1 MRFLLDAIVGRD
13 GSKPEARRQ
22 TGKTSPLNGSLYFS
36 ALSLM
41 VGRRINSTL
50 AAKGEWAEKGGE
62 YERRYRPSKPFA
74 LVIVWALA
82 SPVIW
87 AEETDHRFMIV
98 GPALAPD
105 YWGSDRYSTVPF
117 LVSQFVLGG
126 YATEIEGLSAKIQL
140 VDYSNKEPD
149 KGAGKRPG
157 WTAGLA
163 ADLDTGRDVRQR
175 NDPVSEL
182 DKISTAVSLGP
193 YLGRESHGLIWPG
206 DALDIRST
214 LVADVSDAYGGY
226 FSNLAIA
233 YALPLM
239 IPWRFELELETTYA
253 DASYMNT
260 YFGVTRNEAERS
272 GLRQFQPGASFR
284 DISFNTNTALFFS
297 RKTGLLMRT
306 GLTRL
311 VGQAADSPITHSGSA
326 TQYFIGLGFYYRFG
340 G

>member
-1 MRFLLDAIVGRD
+1 VRFLLDGTVGRD
-13 GSKPEARRQ
+13 ESKPEGRHQ
-22 TGKTSPLNGSLYFS
+22 TGKTSPLNRSLN
-36 ALSLM
+36 LSVSTLR
-41 VGRRINSTL
+41 GDRRIHDRL
-50 AAKGEWAEKGGE
+50 AAIGEWVEKGGE
-62 YERRYRPSKPFA
+62 CERRFRPSTPVA
-74 LVIVWALA
+74 VIIAWALA
-82 SPVIW
+82 SSVIW
-87 AEETDHRFMIV
+87 AEEADHRFMIL

-105 YWGSDRYSTVPF
+105 YWGSDRYSSVPF
-117 LVSQFVLGG
+117 LVSQFALGG
-126 YATEIEGLSAKIQL
+126 YATEIEGLSAKIRL
-140 VDYSNKEPD
+140 ADYSNKEPD
-149 KGAGKRPG
+149 RGAGKRPG

-163 ADLDTGRDVRQR
+163 AELDPGREVQQR
-175 NDPVSEL
+175 SDPVSEL
-182 DKISTAVSLGP
+182 DRISTAVSLGP
-193 YLGRESHGLIWPG
+193 YLGRESHSLVWPG

-214 LVADVSDAYGGY
+214 LVADVSDVYGGY
-226 FSNLAIA
+226 FSNLAIS

-260 YFGVTRNEAERS
+260 YFGVTRKEAERS

-311 VGQAADSPITHSGSA
+311 VDQAADSPITHSGSA